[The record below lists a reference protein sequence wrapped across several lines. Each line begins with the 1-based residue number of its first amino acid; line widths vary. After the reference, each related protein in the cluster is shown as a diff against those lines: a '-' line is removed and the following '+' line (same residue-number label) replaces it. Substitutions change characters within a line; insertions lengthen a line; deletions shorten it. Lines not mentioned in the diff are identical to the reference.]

1 MLIVL
6 NKCYGGFGLSKQAVE
21 ALGLEDDYYGDV
33 GRDDPT
39 LIALI
44 QEHGSE
50 WASDPLAHLCVVEI
64 PDEATDWEMDDYD
77 GIETITY
84 VVDGKLYHA

>member
-21 ALGLEDDYYGDV
+21 ALGLEDGYYGDV

-50 WASDPLAHLCVVEI
+50 WVSGRCAKLRIVEI
-64 PDEATDWEMDDYD
+64 PEKATDWEMNEYD
-77 GIETITY
+77 GIESITY
-84 VVDGKLYHA
+84 VVGGKLYHA